1 MLNDHFRNHVR
12 VTGYDERLLD
22 DWHSITP
29 KIYDAIHHISQYR
42 YFVFMRDDGR
52 ANLGTPV
59 NQADT
64 DAADFPGNGPVYS
77 DEVIEMESENLARRS
92 LVNEVLPSVYHGQFM
107 GVGSGSG
114 DVGPITT
121 RLIPR
126 ETANVS
132 ISRVSLFKKDT
143 LHGQTLG

>member
-1 MLNDHFRNHVR
+1 
-12 VTGYDERLLD
+12 
-22 DWHSITP
+22 
-29 KIYDAIHHISQYR
+29 
-42 YFVFMRDDGR
+42 MRDDGR
-52 ANLGTPV
+52 VNLGTPV

-64 DAADFPGNGPVYS
+64 DAADFPDNGPVYS
-77 DEVIEMESENLARRS
+77 DEVIERESENLARRS

-132 ISRVSLFKKDT
+132 ISRVRLFKKIHCTDKHWVEQLGYMKSLSEIEIKVVLSSVT
-143 LHGQTLG
+143 AIVPGQIEGPRLAHIK